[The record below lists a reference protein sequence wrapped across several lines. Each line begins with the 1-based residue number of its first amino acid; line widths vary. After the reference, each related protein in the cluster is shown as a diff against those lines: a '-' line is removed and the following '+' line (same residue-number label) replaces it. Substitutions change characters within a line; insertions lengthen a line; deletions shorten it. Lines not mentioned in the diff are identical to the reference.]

1 MIKVETKVNDDVFS
15 VQYEAQNTSSMEHLM
30 LISNLIEKILENTDD
45 VKEKDIIKFIKNRQ
59 KFFDKLEESE
69 GEE

>member
-1 MIKVETKVNDDVFS
+1 MIKVETKVNDDTFS
-15 VQYEAQNTSSMEHLM
+15 IKYEAENTSSMEHLM
-30 LISNLIEKILENTDD
+30 LISNLMDKILENNKE

-69 GEE
+69 SEE